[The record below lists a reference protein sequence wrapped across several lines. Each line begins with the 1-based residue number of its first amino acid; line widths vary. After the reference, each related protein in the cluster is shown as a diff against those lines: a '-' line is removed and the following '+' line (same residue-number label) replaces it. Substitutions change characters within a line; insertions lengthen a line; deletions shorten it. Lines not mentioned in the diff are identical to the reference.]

1 MSALTRA
8 GTLALVFT
16 LIALVLH
23 PGLGSQTW
31 LGRRTLVLAV
41 LVATAALALAARVP
55 RVLSSGRVGD
65 LLVVAGGLALV
76 AAVATD
82 GLKGHSGVLALRT
95 GQASS
100 SFDERGPEGEP
111 LGLRPLGFTVEAASI
126 GKGGGAALVF
136 GGEALPREL
145 RPGRALRFGGYRF
158 GRPRV
163 ASTGGAARLRIGIA
177 DGEREEQIDIE
188 PGQPARKGDLEIALE
203 QYFPDFALDQGKPFS
218 RSNEPRN
225 PAALLSV
232 TRGEKAFRV
241 FVIRSMP
248 GIHRVEGLSRAFSLL
263 SVEPERQV
271 ELDVHSEPGAL
282 LALVAGLLVALGL
295 AVSLAGRAR
304 HERAPAPLGPAGRG
318 LLTGAAL
325 VAFLLFANRGGVLSW
340 TFELPTSHGRAVL
353 PGVGVLLGLSLVASL
368 GGVLLLA
375 AQRVAGPGTDVL
387 RPARLLLGVGAALSL
402 MGGVVAAA
410 EVAHLP
416 AADLQSAGLP
426 VAGLVVGAGLV
437 AGALR
442 AAPAAGRG
450 RTICAL
456 VVPLAVLLA
465 VLGTVAAG
473 VLGVRGEGTYA
484 TAAVSA
490 LAATALVGLASLEP
504 SRLAAGCRFAFLV
517 SLLTLT
523 LR

>member
-8 GTLALVFT
+8 GTLAIVSA

-23 PGLGSQTW
+23 PGLGSEVW
-31 LGRRTLVLAV
+31 LGWRTPILAL
-41 LVATAALALAARVP
+41 LVATAALALASRVP
-55 RVLSSGRVGD
+55 SALAPGRLGD

-76 AAVATD
+76 AALATD
-82 GLKGHSGVLALRT
+82 GVKGHAGVLALRT

-100 SFDERGPEGEP
+100 SFDERGPDGRP
-111 LGLRPLGFTVEAASI
+111 LGLRPLGFTVAAASI
-126 GKGGGAALVF
+126 GTGERAALVF

-145 RPGRALRFGGYRF
+145 RPGRALSFGGYRF

-163 ASTGGAARLRIGIA
+163 AATGGAAQLRIGIA
-177 DGEREEQIDIE
+177 DGEREEEVDVQ
-188 PGQPARKGDLEIALE
+188 PGQSVRAGDLEIALE
-203 QYFPDFALDQGKPFS
+203 QYFPDFALEQGKPFS

-232 TRGEKAFRV
+232 RRGEQTFRV

-263 SVEPERQV
+263 SVEPEGQV
-271 ELDVHSEPGAL
+271 ELDVHREPGAL

-340 TFELPTSHGRAVL
+340 TFEVPTSHGRAVL

-416 AADLQSAGLP
+416 AADLASAGLP
-426 VAGLVVGAGLV
+426 VIGLLVGAGLV
-437 AGALR
+437 AGSLR
-442 AAPAAGRG
+442 ASPLPGRG
-450 RTICAL
+450 RTLLVL
-456 VVPLAVLLA
+456 VVPLAVLLV
-465 VLGTVAAG
+465 VLAAVAAG
-473 VLGVRGEGTYA
+473 VLGVRGDGTYA

-504 SRLAAGCRFAFLV
+504 SRLALGCRFAFLV
-517 SLLTLT
+517 SLLTLA